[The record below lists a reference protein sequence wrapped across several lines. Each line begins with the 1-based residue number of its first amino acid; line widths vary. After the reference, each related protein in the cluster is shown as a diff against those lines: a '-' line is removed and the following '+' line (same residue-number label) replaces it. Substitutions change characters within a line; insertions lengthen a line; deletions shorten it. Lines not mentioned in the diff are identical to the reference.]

1 MDYLENFFKGFICI
15 HILVTMDPRHTD
27 AEDEQFLLNMIA
39 EGQGDVP
46 EQADDGSNT
55 DIYLNM
61 SGDGIEPPSIQ
72 DDAAGEQ
79 RANVHITTNKYSCDM
94 YISTL
99 FTSSVILK
107 RWCLNSITGH
117 IQIYVGIAA
126 IISLFRGISLTFGN
140 HIHVRLPRLG
150 VAGSL

>member
-1 MDYLENFFKGFICI
+1 
-15 HILVTMDPRHTD
+15 MDPRHTD

-79 RANVHITTNKYSCDM
+79 SANVHITT
-94 YISTL
+94 
-99 FTSSVILK
+99 ILI
-107 RWCLNSITGH
+107 CN
-117 IQIYVGIAA
+117 
-126 IISLFRGISLTFGN
+126 
-140 HIHVRLPRLG
+140 PRKNYTYL
-150 VAGSL
+150 

>member
-1 MDYLENFFKGFICI
+1 MDYLENFLKGFICI

-27 AEDEQFLLNMIA
+27 TDDEQFLLNMIA
-39 EGQGDVP
+39 EGQGDAP

-79 RANVHITTNKYSCDM
+79 SANVHITT
-94 YISTL
+94 
-99 FTSSVILK
+99 ILI
-107 RWCLNSITGH
+107 CSE
-117 IQIYVGIAA
+117 
-126 IISLFRGISLTFGN
+126 N
-140 HIHVRLPRLG
+140 HIFI
-150 VAGSL
+150 